1 LLEENI
7 NNGKAIET
15 LKTFFKNHGGN
26 AAVVDDVSL
35 LPTAAYQFEVKAETS
50 GYVSEIIAD
59 QIGLAAMHLG
69 AGRVTK
75 DSEINL
81 YGGVLHTKKIVVNN
95 VREESLAIVLC
106 YSTVVT

>member
-1 LLEENI
+1 NQ
-7 NNGKAIET
+7 
-15 LKTFFKNHGGN
+15 GGN

-35 LPTAAYQFEVKAETS
+35 LPTAAQQFEVKAETS

-75 DSEINL
+75 DSEIDISV
-81 YGGVLHTKKIVVNN
+81 GSIVNKTIGDQVAID
-95 VREESLAIVLC
+95 ESLASVHSNTTDVSEACKQIHDA
-106 YSTVVT
+106 